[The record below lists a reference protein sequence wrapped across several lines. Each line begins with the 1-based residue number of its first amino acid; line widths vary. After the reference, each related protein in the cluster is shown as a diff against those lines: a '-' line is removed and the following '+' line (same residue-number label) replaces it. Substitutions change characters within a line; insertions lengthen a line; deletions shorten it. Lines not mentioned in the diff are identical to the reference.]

1 MKVRQILS
9 VITVLWV
16 AQLAAQPFPLD
27 YSYCGYRQSEAPI
40 PDAAVKVFVDWQSG
54 DNSARIQKAIDYV
67 SALKPDK
74 KTGLRGAVLL
84 DKGCFELSEPLRI
97 AASGVVLRGTDK
109 QQTILLKKG
118 VDRGSLIYIEGA
130 GSMQV
135 TDTLDIVS
143 GSVALNARRLSVS
156 GALQPGE
163 QIIVWRPSTEKWI
176 ASLKCG
182 TFGGGK
188 DLGYWGWHA
197 GDVDVQWQRRVAA
210 VEGNTVTIDAPLSM
224 ALDGNWADSKVLRY
238 TWSGRIAG
246 SGVEN
251 LTLVSDYDKRY
262 PKDEDHCWNGV
273 SIAAALDCWVRMVDF
288 SHFSGSAV
296 IVQRGA
302 AQITVEDCISR
313 APISETGGY
322 RRRTFYTLGEKC
334 LFQRCYSEQGIHD
347 FSAGIAAAGPNA
359 FVQCDSKESLGFSG
373 SIGSWATG
381 LLFDCVNIDG
391 HDLKFMNLGIEKYGA
406 GWNTAN
412 STMYQ
417 CTAAGIYCYS
427 PGDTEQNHAYGC
439 WAQFCGDGSFDESN
453 NHVKP
458 WSLFASQL
466 ESRLGRNVAGQCR
479 VLERN
484 TAASSSP
491 TIDEALAMT
500 AAARLPRVTMEA
512 WIDSAVFTASVDPKG
527 ALAVDKIKDA
537 GSRALAVQR
546 EFGII
551 NGKLVMDGALMAGGK
566 YQTPWWSGKVK
577 FNYLPKAQYGLTRFV
592 PGMEGQGLTDR
603 IDTVIAALQRNK
615 VLMFGQNYGLW
626 YDRRRDDHE
635 RVRRRD
641 GDVWAPFYEQPFA
654 RSGEGTAWD
663 GLSKYDLSRPNAWY
677 YYRLGR
683 FASKG
688 ASKGLLL
695 FNQHYFQHNI
705 LEAGAHWVDCPWRS
719 ANNINATGFAEP
731 VPFTGD
737 KRIFTAE
744 AFYDTADSVRRALH
758 RQYIM
763 QMLDAFADCPNVI
776 HSIGEEFTGP
786 LHFVRFWLQT
796 ISEWEQR
803 TGRHPLIALAAT
815 KDVQDSILAD
825 ERLAKVVDIIQI
837 EQWYYHSRGLY
848 APPGGVNMAPRQYA
862 RKIRAGAVRFE
873 DVYKAVAEYR
883 ATYPDKAVAY
893 YAKSYPERAWAVL
906 MAGGSCPAVPVVDA
920 DFLKA
925 VAGMKP
931 QTAENCYV
939 ISDDRQGA
947 VVYKD
952 QDGAADIRLPE
963 GRYILKTVNQQTGDV
978 SIVEKQVEIARSY
991 RLERKGVFWFEK
1003 LLK

>member
-1 MKVRQILS
+1 MRIRQILS
-9 VITVLWV
+9 VIAALWV
-16 AQLAAQPFPLD
+16 VQAAAQPFPLD

-40 PDAAVKVFVDWQSG
+40 PDAAVRVFVGWQSG

-67 SALKPDK
+67 SALKPNK

-97 AASGVVLRGTDK
+97 TASGVVLRGTDK

-118 VDRGSLIYIEGA
+118 VDRGSLIYIEGS
-130 GSMQV
+130 GDMQV
-135 TDTLDIVS
+135 TDTLDILS
-143 GSVALNARRLSVS
+143 ANVALNTRRLAVS
-156 GALQPGE
+156 RALKPGE
-163 QIIVWRPSTEKWI
+163 QILVWRPSTEKWI
-176 ASLKCG
+176 AHLKCDN
-182 TFGGGK
+182 FGGGK

-197 GDVDVQWQRRVAA
+197 GDVDLQWQRRVTEA
-210 VEGNTVTIDAPLSM
+210 EGDTVTIDAPLSM
-224 ALDGNWADSKVLRY
+224 TLDSKWAGSKVLRY
-238 TWSGRIAG
+238 TWHGRISD

-251 LTLVSDYDKRY
+251 MTLVSDYDRRY
-262 PKDEDHCWNGV
+262 PMDEDHCWNGISV
-273 SIAAALDCWVRMVDF
+273 AAALDCWVRMVDF
-288 SHFSGSAV
+288 RHFSGSAV

-302 AQITVEDCISR
+302 AQVTVEDCISR
-313 APISETGGY
+313 APVSEVGGY

-347 FSAGIAAAGPNA
+347 FSAGMAAAGPNA
-359 FVQCDSKESLGFSG
+359 FVQCDSKESQGFSG
-373 SIGSWATG
+373 SVGSWATG

-391 HDLKFMNLGIEKYGA
+391 HDLKFMNLGIEKYGT
-406 GWNTAN
+406 GWNAAN

-417 CTAAGIYCYS
+417 CTAAGIYCYR

-458 WSLFASQL
+458 WSLFADQL
-466 ESRLGRNVAGQCR
+466 EKRLGRDVAGQCR
-479 VLERN
+479 VLLRN
-484 TAASSSP
+484 TNASSSP
-491 TIDEALAMT
+491 TVDEALAMA
-500 AAARLPRVTMEA
+500 AAARQPRVTMEA
-512 WIDSAVFTASVDPKG
+512 WIDSAVFTASTDSKG

-537 GSRALAVQR
+537 GSREPAVRR
-546 EFGII
+546 EFGVS
-551 NGKLVMDGALMAGGK
+551 NGKLLLDGALMAGGK
-566 YQTPWWSGKVK
+566 HQTPWWSGKAK
-577 FNYLPKAQYGLTRFV
+577 FSYLPKAAYALTRFV

-615 VLMFGQNYGLW
+615 VMMFSQNYGLW

-654 RSGEGTAWD
+654 RSGTGAAWD
-663 GLSKYDLSRPNAWY
+663 GLSKYDLRRPNAWY

-683 FASKG
+683 FAERG
-688 ASKGLLL
+688 EPKGLLL

-705 LEAGAHWVDCPWRS
+705 LEAGAHWVDCPWRP
-719 ANNINATGFAEP
+719 ANNVNATGFPEP

-744 AFYDTADSVRRALH
+744 AFYDTADSVRRTLH
-758 RQYIM
+758 RRYIM
-763 QMLDAFADCPNVI
+763 QMLDAFADRPNVI

-796 ISEWEQR
+796 VSEWEQL
-803 TGRHPLIALAAT
+803 TGKHPLIALAVT
-815 KDVQDSILAD
+815 KDVQDAILSD
-825 ERLAKVVDIIQI
+825 ERLARVVDIIQI
-837 EQWYYHSRGLY
+837 EQWYYHSQGLY
-848 APPGGVNMAPRQYA
+848 APQGGVNMAPRQYA
-862 RKIRAGAVRFE
+862 RKMRAGAVRFE
-873 DVYKAVAEYR
+873 DVYRAVAECR
-883 ATYPDKAVAY
+883 EAYPGKAVTY
-893 YAKSYPERAWAVL
+893 YAKNYPERAWAVL
-906 MAGGSCPAVPVVDA
+906 MAGGSCPAIPVTDA
-920 DFLKA
+920 AFLKA
-925 VAGMKP
+925 VARMVP
-931 QTAENCYV
+931 QKADNCYV
-939 ISDDRQGA
+939 LADGRQGA

-952 QDGAADIRLPE
+952 QDGAADVRLPQ
-963 GRYILKTVNQQTGDV
+963 GRYVLKTVNQQTG
-978 SIVEKQVEIARSY
+978 SISIAEKTVEIGGSY